1 MLITEE
7 MKICSER
14 VRGCACNECL
24 HGNEC
29 AKKGA
34 PVSHLGG
41 YWAKMIL
48 RVIPEIEEAARDCFK
63 NAISFYLQHANADQ
77 FAVGYIARLSMHIL
91 GHRYSLLLTGEEEAR
106 DLWEEVA
113 LRYCHIVRKIK
124 RREREIKRSERDQG
138 KDIGK

>member
-124 RREREIKRSERDQG
+124 RREREIKRSEREEG
-138 KDIGK
+138 KYE

>member
-1 MLITEE
+1 MLTEE

-29 AKKGA
+29 AAKGA
-34 PVSHLGG
+34 PVSRLGK

-48 RVIPEIEEAARDCFK
+48 KVIPEIDQAAKDCLK
-63 NAISFYLQHANADQ
+63 ERVSFYLNHANAGQ
-77 FAVGYIARLSMHIL
+77 FALGYIARLTMKIK
-91 GHRYSLLLTGEEEAR
+91 GHKYGLLLTGEEEAR

-124 RREREIKRSERDQG
+124 RREREIERGEHEEG
-138 KDIGK
+138 KDNGK

>member
-1 MLITEE
+1 MLTEE

-29 AKKGA
+29 AAKGA
-34 PVSHLGG
+34 PVSRLGK

-48 RVIPEIEEAARDCFK
+48 QVIPEIKQAAKDCLK
-63 NAISFYLQHANADQ
+63 ESVSFYLQHANATQ
-77 FAVGYIARLSMHIL
+77 FNLGYIARLSMKIM
-91 GHRYSLLLTGEEEAR
+91 GHRYGLLLTGEETTR
-106 DLWEEVA
+106 DLWEEIA

-124 RREREIKRSERDQG
+124 RREREQEKENS
-138 KDIGK
+138 K